1 MKLTDFAKLLQS
13 SGLPC
18 RYRSFPRG
26 SNPKPPYAIYYQS
39 DEQYLNADNH
49 SYHTVKAVTVEL
61 ITKNKDEVSEEKL
74 KSLFDENKLFF
85 EFVDE
90 LEIETEGL
98 YQVIY
103 EVNLL

>member
-13 SGLPC
+13 SGLHC

-26 SNPKPPYAIYYQS
+26 SNPKPPYVIYYQS
-39 DEQYLNADNH
+39 DEQYLKADNQI
-49 SYHTVKAVTVEL
+49 YHTVKTVIVEL
-61 ITKNKDEVSEEKL
+61 ITKNKDEATEEKL

-90 LEIETEGL
+90 LAIETEGL